1 MAYKIYPPEALYN
14 TITLPGSK
22 SISNRAI
29 ILNALSISSYEI
41 KNLSVSE
48 DTRVINEAFASNT
61 NQFNVGG
68 AGTAMRFLTA
78 FLSCVE
84 GEWTLTGSERM
95 HQRPIHSLV
104 DTLITIGAQ
113 IEYLGNKGYPP
124 LKIKGRKLN
133 GGEVYLTANVSS
145 QFVSALM
152 MIAPVT
158 KFGLTLHLEHE
169 VISRP
174 YIHLTQK
181 MMEDYGVKIKWE
193 GKSIKINSQP
203 YTPIPYEVEGDWS
216 AASYWYSLVAL
227 MPKAEVKLAG
237 LKKESMQGDA
247 NIINLFSDLGVST
260 QFVEDGIVLTKKD
273 IVSSKFFHSFINEPD
288 LAQTFAVTC
297 CLLNIPFFFS
307 GLQTLKI
314 KETDRIAALIS
325 ELNKLGYVLRETENG
340 ILEWDGERC
349 LTDETI
355 VIETFDDHRMAMAF
369 APASIVFKNM
379 YINHP
384 EVVVKSYPTFWDD
397 LQQSGFKLNET
408 DNF

>member
-1 MAYKIYPPEALYN
+1 MAYKIYPPEVLYN

-22 SISNRAI
+22 SISNRVL
-29 ILNALSISSYEI
+29 ILNALSISNYEI

-48 DTRVINEAFASNT
+48 DTSVIKEAFASNT
-61 NQFNVGG
+61 NQFDVRG

-84 GEWTLTGSERM
+84 GEWILKGSERM
-95 HQRPIHSLV
+95 HERPIHPLV

-113 IEYLGNKGYPP
+113 VEYLGNKGYPP

-133 GGEVYLTANVSS
+133 GGEVYITANVSS

-193 GKSIKINSQP
+193 GKTIKINSQP
-203 YTPIPYEVEGDWS
+203 YTAIPYEVEADWS
-216 AASYWYSLVAL
+216 AASYWYSMVAL
-227 MPKAEVKLAG
+227 MPKAEIKLAG
-237 LKKESMQGDA
+237 LKKESLQGDA
-247 NIINLFSDLGVST
+247 NIINLFADLGVFT
-260 QFVEDGIVLTKKD
+260 NFVEDGIVLTKKN
-273 IVSSKFFHSFINEPD
+273 IVRGKFFHNFINEPD
-288 LAQTFAVTC
+288 LAQTFAVAC

-314 KETDRIAALIS
+314 KETDRIVALIN

-355 VIETFDDHRMAMAF
+355 VIDTYDDHRMAMAF

-384 EVVVKSYPTFWDD
+384 EVVVKSYPSFWDD

-408 DNF
+408 ENF